1 MLRRRWG
8 SRTGISSSAIWAC
21 YSESAIELARQT
33 LSRTLF
39 LAMLN
44 RFLRRTQRFAAKA
57 LTAANLPRPPRRP
70 ETLTPGDWDYLKAH
84 LRWQIRRG
92 MHKAGVPALSIALVE
107 NQQLVWT
114 EGFGYADRER
124 RVPATPETVYQI
136 GSITKIVNA
145 LAVMQLV
152 EQGRMNLDRPITDY
166 LPDFA
171 MRSRWP
177 QAAPITPR
185 ALLCH
190 HAGLPT
196 YLLKGFF
203 SNNSL
208 TDLLHELR
216 DEHLAFEPHT
226 VFNYSNLG
234 SNLLGLAVERLTGL
248 PYAEALR
255 LNLFEPLGMHL
266 TGFVPD
272 GDIGIHLARG
282 YVHDRPVLPTPVRDV
297 PAGGLYSNVLDL
309 ARFMCGVLAG
319 GVLDNTRVL
328 GEKELRAT
336 FEPQYN
342 GLPLDFGQ
350 RFGLGWMLSG
360 LAIEGGG
367 QQAWHNGGT
376 KAFVS
381 QLALLPESKLG
392 VVVLANTHNA
402 GDLVYEIAEAALRLA
417 LEIRRSVAPSK
428 KSIQPEVELARD
440 ALAER
445 VGDYSL
451 MGSLARISLS
461 KKRLRLHVLKH
472 VLDLVPLTTNRF
484 RVEYNLLG
492 LKSVPIPFPPVE
504 FAQVGEREFALL
516 RDRVVIPAE
525 KIPPY
530 SIPETWRHCAGE
542 YHIMNP
548 DAEYLVDLDHCHM
561 LIENDKLLMDI
572 RISGIENRHVQVVV
586 VPFSDHEAYI
596 FGLGRN
602 VGDVACILTDSDQR
616 RIRYS
621 GYVFERR
628 Q

>member
-1 MLRRRWG
+1 
-8 SRTGISSSAIWAC
+8 
-21 YSESAIELARQT
+21 
-33 LSRTLF
+33 
-39 LAMLN
+39 MLN
-44 RFLRRTQRFAAKA
+44 RFLRHTRRITAKA
-57 LTAANLPRPPRRP
+57 LTIANLPRPPRRP
-70 ETLTPGDWDYLKAH
+70 ELLTPGDWEYLKTH
-84 LRWQIRRG
+84 LRWYILRG
-92 MHKAGVPALSIALVE
+92 MRKAGVPAVSIALVE
-107 NQQLVWT
+107 NQQLVWA

-136 GSITKIVNA
+136 GSITKVVNA

-152 EQGRMNLDRPITDY
+152 EQGRMHLDRPITDY
-166 LPDFA
+166 LPDFS
-171 MRSRWP
+171 MRTRWP

-203 SNNSL
+203 SNESL
-208 TDLLHELR
+208 AELLHELR

-234 SNLLGLAVERLTGL
+234 SDLLGLAVERLTGL
-248 PYAEALR
+248 PYSEALR
-255 LNLFEPLGMHL
+255 RQLFTPLGMQL

-272 GDIGIHLARG
+272 GQIGMHLARG
-282 YVHDRPVLPTPVRDV
+282 YVHDRPVLPTPIRDV

-309 ARFMCGVLAG
+309 ARLMRAVLAG
-319 GVLDNTRVL
+319 GELDNTRVL
-328 GEKELRAT
+328 GENAIRAT

-350 RFGLGWMLSG
+350 RFGLGWMLGG
-360 LAIEGGG
+360 LPIEDGG

-392 VVVLANTHNA
+392 VVVLANTEHA
-402 GDLVYEIAEAALRLA
+402 GNLVYEIAETALRLA
-417 LEIRRSVAPSK
+417 LEIRRGVALPK
-428 KSIQPEVELARD
+428 KSFQPEVVLARE

-451 MGSLARISLS
+451 MGSLARISLG

-472 VLDLVPLTTNRF
+472 VLDLVPLATNRF

-504 FAQVGEREFALL
+504 FAQVGGRKFALL
-516 RDRVVIPAE
+516 RDRVVVPAE

-530 SIPETWRHCAGE
+530 SIPETWQRCVGE
-542 YHIMNP
+542 YHIINP

-561 LIENDKLLMDI
+561 LVENGKLLMDI
-572 RISGIENRHVQVVV
+572 RISGIEKRHVQVVV
-586 VPFSDHEAYI
+586 MPFSDNEAYV

-602 VGDVACILTDSDQR
+602 VGDVAYILTESGR
-616 RIRYS
+616 LRIRYS
-621 GYVFERR
+621 GYVFERSR
-628 Q
+628 

>member
-1 MLRRRWG
+1 
-8 SRTGISSSAIWAC
+8 
-21 YSESAIELARQT
+21 
-33 LSRTLF
+33 
-39 LAMLN
+39 MLN
-44 RFLRRTQRFAAKA
+44 RFLWHTRRITAKA
-57 LTAANLPRPPRRP
+57 LTIANLPRPPRRP
-70 ETLTPGDWDYLKAH
+70 ELHTPGDWEYLKTH
-84 LRWQIRRG
+84 LRWYILRG
-92 MHKAGVPALSIALVE
+92 MRTAGVPAVSIALVE
-107 NQQLVWT
+107 NQQLVWA
-114 EGFGYADRER
+114 EGFGYADRKR

-136 GSITKIVNA
+136 GSITKVVNA

-152 EQGRMNLDRPITDY
+152 EQGRMHLDRPITDY
-166 LPDFA
+166 LPDFS
-171 MRSRWP
+171 MRTRWP

-203 SNNSL
+203 SNESL
-208 TDLLHELR
+208 AELLHELR

-234 SNLLGLAVERLTGL
+234 SDLLGLAVERLTGL
-248 PYAEALR
+248 PYSEALR
-255 LNLFEPLGMHL
+255 RQLFTPLGMQL

-272 GDIGIHLARG
+272 GQIGMHLARG
-282 YVHDRPVLPTPVRDV
+282 YVHDRPVLPTPIRDV

-309 ARFMCGVLAG
+309 ARLMRAVLAG
-319 GVLDNTRVL
+319 GELDNTRVL
-328 GEKELRAT
+328 GENAIRAT

-350 RFGLGWMLSG
+350 RFGLGWMLGG
-360 LAIEGGG
+360 LPIEDGG

-392 VVVLANTHNA
+392 VVVLANTEHA
-402 GDLVYEIAEAALRLA
+402 GNLVYEIAETALRLA
-417 LEIRRSVAPSK
+417 LEIRRGVALPK
-428 KSIQPEVELARD
+428 KSFQPEVVLARE

-451 MGSLARISLS
+451 MGSLARISLG

-504 FAQVGEREFALL
+504 FAQVGERKFALL
-516 RDRVVIPAE
+516 RDRVVVPAE

-530 SIPETWRHCAGE
+530 SIPETWQRCVGE
-542 YHIMNP
+542 YHIINP

-561 LIENDKLLMDI
+561 LVENGKLLMDI

-586 VPFSDHEAYI
+586 VPFSDNEAYV

-602 VGDVACILTDSDQR
+602 VGDVAYILTESGR
-616 RIRYS
+616 LRIRYS
-621 GYVFERR
+621 GYVFERSR
-628 Q
+628 

>member
-1 MLRRRWG
+1 
-8 SRTGISSSAIWAC
+8 
-21 YSESAIELARQT
+21 
-33 LSRTLF
+33 
-39 LAMLN
+39 MLN
-44 RFLRRTQRFAAKA
+44 RFLWHTRRITAKA
-57 LTAANLPRPPRRP
+57 LTIANLPRPPRRP
-70 ETLTPGDWDYLKAH
+70 ELHTPGDWEYLKTH
-84 LRWQIRRG
+84 LRWYILRG
-92 MHKAGVPALSIALVE
+92 MRTAGVPAVSIALVE
-107 NQQLVWT
+107 NQQLVWA
-114 EGFGYADRER
+114 EGFGYADRKR
-124 RVPATPETVYQI
+124 GVPATPETVYQI
-136 GSITKIVNA
+136 GSITKVVNA

-152 EQGRMNLDRPITDY
+152 EQGRMHLDRPITDY
-166 LPDFA
+166 LPDFS
-171 MRSRWP
+171 MRTRWP

-203 SNNSL
+203 SNESL
-208 TDLLHELR
+208 AELLHELR

-234 SNLLGLAVERLTGL
+234 SDLLGLAVERLTGL
-248 PYAEALR
+248 PYSEALR
-255 LNLFEPLGMHL
+255 RQLFTPLGMQL

-272 GDIGIHLARG
+272 GQIGMHLARG
-282 YVHDRPVLPTPVRDV
+282 YVHDRPVLPTPIRDV

-309 ARFMCGVLAG
+309 ARLMRAVLAG
-319 GVLDNTRVL
+319 GELDNTRVL
-328 GEKELRAT
+328 GENAIRAT

-350 RFGLGWMLSG
+350 RFGLGWMLGG
-360 LAIEGGG
+360 LPIEDGG

-392 VVVLANTHNA
+392 VVVLANTEHA
-402 GDLVYEIAEAALRLA
+402 GNLVYEIAETALRLA
-417 LEIRRSVAPSK
+417 LEIRRGVALPK
-428 KSIQPEVELARD
+428 KSFQPEVVLARE

-451 MGSLARISLS
+451 MGSLARISLG

-472 VLDLVPLTTNRF
+472 VLDLVPLATNRF

-504 FAQVGEREFALL
+504 FAQVGGRKFALL
-516 RDRVVIPAE
+516 RDRVVVPAE

-530 SIPETWRHCAGE
+530 SIPETWQRCVGE
-542 YHIMNP
+542 YHIINP

-561 LIENDKLLMDI
+561 LVENGKLLMDI
-572 RISGIENRHVQVVV
+572 RISGIEKRHVQVVV
-586 VPFSDHEAYI
+586 MPFSDNEAYV

-602 VGDVACILTDSDQR
+602 VGDVAYILTESGR
-616 RIRYS
+616 LRIRYS
-621 GYVFERR
+621 GYVFERSR
-628 Q
+628 